1 MTEEP
6 AVYNPKWQSPT
17 GNHSIDS
24 LEMTFLNPHTR
35 KNLAQFDPIII
46 FGGTLACVE
55 KGSSRET
62 EAVKR
67 EREIFNALES
77 GKTVCITFLL
87 DELAV
92 RVLERIRKGFQVWEK
107 ARVDF
112 VIKRSEFSAFLKN
125 FGSAYCGFYG
135 KPFHDVICEIE
146 DGTVVG
152 FTEKVGKGT
161 LIFLPCHV
169 LGEHFTDWYFIKE
182 FLSVLLDGLRTY
194 LPRIQYKPPNWIDS
208 YRFPNETIS
217 ASKREKLEK
226 EIEAVEHS
234 LDGYLRLK
242 EILWFRNNELVNSV
256 MRFFN
261 EMGLKTKKDE
271 IFEED
276 FWIIEQNKETVIV
289 EVKGLDKNLKRL
301 HITQLDEHKMARE
314 KPDEFPALLVVNS
327 FNKATS
333 LKEKDI
339 DISTNEIK
347 KAVRTNALILRTLDL
362 CNAYSLIERKE
373 LSPEMLLKLIK
384 SETGW
389 LNITTSG
396 YQVKKE

>member
-6 AVYNPKWQSPT
+6 AVYNPAWQSPT
-17 GNHSIDS
+17 GNASIDA
-24 LEMTFLNPHTR
+24 LEMTFINPNTR
-35 KNLAQFDPIII
+35 KSLAQFDPIII
-46 FGGTLACVE
+46 FGGTLAWVE

-92 RVLERIRKGFQVWEK
+92 RVLERIGKDFEGWEK

-125 FGSAYCGFYG
+125 FGSAYCGFYS
-135 KPFHDVICEIE
+135 KPFYDVICETE
-146 DGTVVG
+146 NEMVVG

-169 LGEHFTDWYFIKE
+169 LTKYFTDWYFIKE
-182 FLSVLLDGLRTY
+182 FLPVLLDGLRTY

-208 YRFPNETIS
+208 YKFPNEAIIS
-217 ASKREKLEK
+217 SKKEKLER
-226 EIEAVEHS
+226 EIETVKDS

-256 MRFFN
+256 MKFFN
-261 EMGLKTKKDE
+261 EMGIQTKRDE
-271 IFEED
+271 IYEED
-276 FWIIEQNKETVIV
+276 FWIMEQNKETVIV
-289 EVKGLDKNLKRL
+289 EVKGLDKNLKRP
-301 HITQLDEHKMARE
+301 HISKLDEHRGARE
-314 KPDEFPALLVVNS
+314 KPDDFPALLVVNS
-327 FNKATS
+327 FNNATS
-333 LKEKDI
+333 LKEKDVS
-339 DISTNEIK
+339 ISANEIK
-347 KAVRTNALILRTLDL
+347 KAVRTNVLILRTLDL
-362 CNAYSLIERKE
+362 CNAYSSIERKE
-373 LSPEMLLKLIK
+373 FSLETLLKLIK
-384 SETGW
+384 SESGW

-396 YQVKKE
+396 YRVKKE